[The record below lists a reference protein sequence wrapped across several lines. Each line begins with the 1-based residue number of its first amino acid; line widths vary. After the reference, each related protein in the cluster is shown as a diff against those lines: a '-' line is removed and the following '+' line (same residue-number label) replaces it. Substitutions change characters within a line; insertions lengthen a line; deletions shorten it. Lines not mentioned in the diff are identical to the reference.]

1 MSQEH
6 LHPCGGSDYSVI
18 HSSVIKILFP
28 FQLAFSKLGS
38 SIPAHFCPWFILSA
52 SSVLPAVSLGFCKLL
67 SLTAVCLPTL
77 RHSCSPSLLSR
88 CTEPLPTLDPP
99 HRKVRVSKL
108 TRQTCLSENSANCLL
123 SFPST
128 PSSLTGFY

>member
-18 HSSVIKILFP
+18 HNSVIKILFP

-52 SSVLPAVSLGFCKLL
+52 SSVLPAVSLGFCKLF
-67 SLTAVCLPTL
+67 SLTAVRLPTL

-128 PSSLTGFY
+128 SSSLTGFY